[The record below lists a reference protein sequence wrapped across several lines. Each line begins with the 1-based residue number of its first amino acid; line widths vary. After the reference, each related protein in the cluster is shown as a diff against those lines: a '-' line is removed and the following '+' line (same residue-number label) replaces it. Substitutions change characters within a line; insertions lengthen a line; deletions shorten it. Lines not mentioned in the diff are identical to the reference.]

1 MHYAQ
6 SFLQYP
12 EWVAGT
18 HGDDLY
24 SVFGEVH
31 RQDFREALGEYDNA
45 DHETKDYVMSY
56 FTNFA
61 WTG

>member
-12 EWVAGT
+12 DWVEGT
-18 HGDDLY
+18 HSDDLY
-24 SVFGEVH
+24 SLFGEDH
-31 RQDFREALGEYDNA
+31 NRNFSEFLGEYNNA
-45 DHETKDYVMSY
+45 DHDTKDYVMSY
-56 FTNFA
+56 FTKFA